1 MIRPK
6 GGRALRRSPGA
17 GFGAGGV
24 AALAALLGGLWAL
37 PPDASSAASSAA
49 SPAARGNTA
58 AAPASTLLD
67 FTAEE
72 VERIASHGPWPLPP
86 VRDAGNPLS
95 GRPTAVALGQRLF
108 SERRL
113 SPAGV
118 ACADCHDPAR
128 AFTDGRA
135 RSVGVSEVERNAPSL
150 LNAVHERWQGW
161 GGESDSL
168 WSQALRTLLDPR
180 EMASSPGHVAR
191 TVRADPALAQAWG
204 AATGKNPAAVDDE
217 TLLVGVAQ
225 ALGAWNA
232 TLVSARTPFDD
243 FRDALVRGDRTA
255 AAAYPL
261 AAQRGLRL
269 FVGRG
274 NCQVCHH
281 GPRFS
286 HGEFA
291 DIGARFFVRPG
302 VVDPGRHTGIAAL
315 RAGRYH
321 LLSRWSD
328 ATPEEAAKT
337 RHVEVSH
344 RHFGEFKVP
353 SLRHVAQTAPYLH
366 DGQLPTLQAV
376 VRHYSVLDASRL
388 HADGEQILRP
398 LHLTPQEEDDLVAFL
413 ATLSPR

>member
-1 MIRPK
+1 M
-6 GGRALRRSPGA
+6 
-17 GFGAGGV
+17 
-24 AALAALLGGLWAL
+24 LG
-37 PPDASSAASSAA
+37 
-49 SPAARGNTA
+49 
-58 AAPASTLLD
+58 

-72 VERIASHGPWPLPP
+72 VERIATHGPWPPPP
-86 VRDAGNPLS
+86 VRDAGNPLA
-95 GRPTAVALGQRLF
+95 GRPAAVAFGQRLF
-108 SERRL
+108 TDPRL

-118 ACADCHDPAR
+118 ACAACHDPAR

-135 RSVGVSEVERNAPSL
+135 RSVGVSEVDRNAPSL
-150 LNAVHERWQGW
+150 LNAVHERWLGW

-180 EMASSPGHVAR
+180 EMASSAGHVGG
-191 TVRADPALAQAWG
+191 TVRGDPALASAWR
-204 AATGKNPAAVDDE
+204 AAIGQDPATVDDE

-243 FRDALVRGDRTA
+243 FRDALLRGDRAT

-302 VVDPGRHTGIAAL
+302 VVDPGRHAGVQAL
-315 RAGRYH
+315 RTGRYH
-321 LLSRWSD
+321 LLSRWSE
-328 ATPEEAAKT
+328 ATPAESAKT
-337 RHVEVSH
+337 RHVEATH

-366 DGQLPTLQAV
+366 DGQLPTLKAV
-376 VRHYSVLDASRL
+376 VRHYSVLDVERL
-388 HADGEQILRP
+388 HGDGEQILRP
-398 LHLTPQEEDDLVAFL
+398 LRLTPQEEEDLVAFL
-413 ATLSPR
+413 ETLSPR